1 MSLESLCSN
10 SLTNVWNINFFMIE
24 SSCKAYIKLYRTLRA
39 QLILTISAISHMNT
53 CNKFRVMKGS
63 DLIAYSRIIL
73 SYNLRPYGRLSLL
86 WWRSFFGFSFVTYA
100 ITRWKWHKLLKTL
113 WTNNFC
119 INSIEWP
126 NKNFHDEKQWW
137 NPLWYFL
144 TKKNCHGIK
153 FVLQK
158 LVLCTKR
165 CTSQKLNCLKLSCEE
180 SKLSTNL

>member
-1 MSLESLCSN
+1 MVGGMAWSH
-10 SLTNVWNINFFMIE
+10 WNINFFMIE

-63 DLIAYSRIIL
+63 DLIAYYRIIL

-144 TKKNCHGIK
+144 TKKTVMEANLYYKNWCYA
-153 FVLQK
+153 QK
-158 LVLCTKR
+158 GAP
-165 CTSQKLNCLKLSCEE
+165 LKNSIA
-180 SKLSTNL
+180 